1 MKLYQ
6 RIANIKEQWTS
17 AIIIAVLL
25 CSVGLG
31 FVFSGVTSHWSN
43 QIYDGFQKVGLPTAE
58 QSKVAIVAIDS
69 ASLQQIGRWPWPRS
83 IHATLLDKL
92 TKAGAAVIAFD
103 IHFAEPAAG
112 DKKLA
117 KAIQRHGKVV
127 LPVFFEK
134 NNSGSFSVS
143 KPRDVLIKA
152 GAVLGHVHLDIS
164 EEDGVA
170 RRINLIMNA
179 GSEKWPALGLA
190 MLEQGSTSN
199 KKLRIIDNRLVEK
212 NDSNPPLARN
222 NKIML
227 PFSQKNNR
235 IQQLSYRR
243 ILNTPDNALAK
254 LGLKD
259 KYILVGLT
267 AVGLSPYIL
276 TPAPGTKKTMP
287 GVEFQALV
295 LDVLMNNQEVM
306 PFSLKSQF
314 ILTAIFLLIPL
325 ILYYLLSNEWIIIG
339 IGGLLLLTLMFS
351 FIALKL
357 FHFWFPPV
365 PVLITLALSYPLWGW
380 RHLKRAGQRLSQQ
393 EKQILLTTQSIADGV
408 ITTDENGRVTY
419 LNLVAEH
426 MTGFTLAEASGKLLD
441 QVLKLHKQPEQAL
454 MNWLKISQKEDTASF
469 KSLDQSGLISRSG
482 RKYNVSISAG
492 LLREKNDV
500 QGMVLAIC
508 DLTEV
513 KREAKKVAYLVSHE
527 KLTRLPNRS
536 LLKEH
541 VRTTIQHQKELS
553 GTPPLFAVYFLN
565 IDNFTRI
572 NDALGR
578 NVGDKI
584 LRIIAKRLKA
594 LRKEGGLVAHLG
606 GDEFATFCT
615 HLKNKEEA
623 AELASA
629 MIDKIDRRII
639 FNDQQLH
646 LSVSIGISFYPE
658 NGKDDEVLIS
668 KADVAMRHAK
678 RLGRNNF
685 QFFTAEMDHTLSDA
699 LHLEQSLRE
708 ALKNNELEVYYQPQ
722 VDLETGTING
732 LEALVRWPQQDGKM
746 IPPSTFIPVAEES
759 GLIQNL
765 GQWVLDESCR
775 QGKAWQDAGIPPI
788 RMSVNL
794 SPQQFLNSDIV
805 LMIKSILLK
814 TGFDARYLEIE
825 ITEGAVMQN
834 YPKAL
839 ETLSQFKK
847 LGGQVSLDDFGT
859 GYSSFSRL
867 KNMPIDQLKIDQSF
881 VFDIAES
888 RADAAV
894 THAMITMAHDMGIV
908 VVAEGVE
915 SLQQLEILKRQNCD
929 EFQGY
934 FFSRPLPASGITTLL
949 QKAAGTDRVGAPA

>member
-1 MKLYQ
+1 M
-6 RIANIKEQWTS
+6 
-17 AIIIAVLL
+17 AVLL

-31 FVFSGVTSHWSN
+31 FVFSGVTNHWSN
-43 QIYDGFQKVGLPTAE
+43 QVYDWFQKVGLPSAE
-58 QSKVAIVAIDS
+58 QTQIAIVAIDS
-69 ASLQQIGRWPWPRS
+69 TSLQQIGRWPWSRS
-83 IHATLLDKL
+83 VHAALLNKL
-92 TKAGAAVIAFD
+92 TKAGAAVVAFD
-103 IHFAEPAAG
+103 IHFSEPAPG
-112 DKKLA
+112 DKKLE
-117 KAIQRHGKVV
+117 KAIQQHGKVV

-134 NNSGSFSVS
+134 NSSGSFDVS
-143 KPRDVLIKA
+143 KPMNTLVRA
-152 GAVLGHVHLDIS
+152 GAVLGHVHADLG
-164 EEDGVA
+164 EDGVS
-170 RRINLIMNA
+170 RHINLTMGS
-179 GSEKWPALGLA
+179 GSEKWPALGLV
-190 MLEQGSTSN
+190 MLEQGSITN
-199 KKLRIIDNRLVEK
+199 KKLSIIVNRLTER
-212 NDSNPPLARN
+212 NGSNSSLVRE
-222 NKIML
+222 NKILL
-227 PFSQKNNR
+227 PFSQQNNR
-235 IQQLSYRR
+235 IRQLSYQR

-254 LGLKD
+254 LGLKN
-259 KYILVGLT
+259 KYILVGPT
-267 AVGLSPYIL
+267 AAGLSPYLL
-276 TPAPGTKKTMP
+276 TPASGTKKTMA

-295 LDVLMNNQEVM
+295 LDALMNNQTIM
-306 PFSLKSQF
+306 PFTLKSQF
-314 ILTAIFLLIPL
+314 VLTAVFLLIPL
-325 ILYYLLSNEWIIIG
+325 LLYYLLSNEWIIIG
-339 IGGLLLLTLMFS
+339 VGASLLSVLIFS
-351 FIALKL
+351 FVALKL
-357 FHFWFPPV
+357 FQLWFPPV
-365 PVLITLALSYPLWGW
+365 SVLITLALSYPLWGW

-393 EKQILLTTQSIADGV
+393 KNQSLLTTQSITDGV
-408 ITTDENGRVTY
+408 ITTDEKGRITY
-419 LNLVAEH
+419 LNLVAEY
-426 MTGFTLAEASGKLLD
+426 MTGFTQAEASGKFLD
-441 QVLKLHKQPEQAL
+441 QVLKLNKQPEQAL
-454 MNWLKISQKEDTASF
+454 MNWLKISQKGDTASF
-469 KSLDQSGLISRSG
+469 KSLDQTGLISRRG

-492 LLREKNDV
+492 LLREKGRIH
-500 QGMVLAIC
+500 GMVLVIC

-541 VRTTIQHQKELS
+541 IRASIQRKKERDN
-553 GTPPLFAVYFLN
+553 TPPFFAVYFIN

-578 NVGDKI
+578 SVGDKI

-594 LRKEGGLVAHLG
+594 LRKEGDLVAHLG
-606 GDEFATFCT
+606 GDEFALFVT
-615 HLKNKEEA
+615 HLKNKKEA
-623 AELASA
+623 VELAST
-629 MIDKIDRRII
+629 MINKIDRRII

-685 QFFTAEMDHTLSDA
+685 QFFTAEMNHTLSEA

-722 VDLETGTING
+722 VDLKTGTIHG

-805 LMIKSILLK
+805 SMIKSILLK

-834 YPKAL
+834 FPKAL